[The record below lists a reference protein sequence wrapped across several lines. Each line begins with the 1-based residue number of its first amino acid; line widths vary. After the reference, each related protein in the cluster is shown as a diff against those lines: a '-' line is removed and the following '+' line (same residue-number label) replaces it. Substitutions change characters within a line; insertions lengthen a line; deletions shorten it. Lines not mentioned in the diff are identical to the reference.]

1 MGGPHGLMDNLT
13 YTYSG
18 NRLSAVNDAVSG
30 EYEVDFVKRGG
41 GTYGY
46 HVNGA
51 LNSDENEK
59 ISSITYNT
67 FLNLPEQVNLNDGRW
82 IKYTY
87 DGAGTLLKTEY
98 SNGEY
103 WEYVEGV
110 VFKNGQPYQMAIP
123 EGRAVYESNQWKLE
137 YDIKDHLGNTRVSFR
152 EGVGGAE
159 LKAKTDF
166 DPWGVRLNGTGTVN
180 SFKNRFELQ
189 GHEKES
195 TFNLNRINFGA
206 RVYNPTIGRFDR
218 IDPLADLDLHLS
230 SYSYVGNSPLR
241 YVDLFGMKRRKVP
254 GQEDTYVETEPFDE
268 VVVIGFRDSFNAAF
282 GFDAYYRYLENHS
295 QDESYIKVK
304 KSFREGGNMAAGII
318 AAPIAAIGAV
328 ELGLGGAVAAGV
340 SRLGAIRTLSFGRTA
355 IRTALAKGAFNL
367 GGQTVN
373 NALMGEMKLD
383 LVGFGLDLFIS
394 NSFVTSLGGLGGA
407 GFDFEKMTFYNDY
420 ELSTKGAMKTGV
432 GFGFGKIG
440 GGLKNIMGTNGFSS
454 TMSNMT
460 EGIIKVYNEAFNSMI
475 DKFPAGQQNDKKGN

>member
-18 NRLSAVNDAVSG
+18 NRLSAVNDAISG

-46 HVNGA
+46 HANGA

-123 EGRAVYESNQWKLE
+123 EGRAVYESSQWKLE

-166 DPWGVRLNGTGTVN
+166 DPWGVRLNGTGVVN
-180 SFKNRFELQ
+180 GFQNRWELQ
-189 GHEKES
+189 GKEKEM
-195 TFNLNRINFGA
+195 TFGLNRVNFGA

-218 IDPLADLDLHLS
+218 VDPLAEERYSLTPYNYNSNNPVSRIDPTGALDEPCCGDDPTKDQFLFAKLAVTAFYDTKHAVYNTALRVFGSDLRAGYKVENGQEVFETSFTRKEAD
-230 SYSYVGNSPLR
+230 NS
-241 YVDLFGMKRRKVP
+241 VSGVINEVVATVADAAIIVP
-254 GQEDTYVETEPFDE
+254 GGNTTGKVFAQTSKSQGARAAKDGADALVKQAGELVKLNSGKNSVTLKTPKEQIRYDLAGKAHGNVPTPHKQVYNKNFVNGEVKSVTRASKEAIPMTQQEVRM
-268 VVVIGFRDSFNAAF
+268 IRK
-282 GFDAYYRYLENHS
+282 YLE
-295 QDESYIKVK
+295 
-304 KSFREGGNMAAGII
+304 
-318 AAPIAAIGAV
+318 
-328 ELGLGGAVAAGV
+328 
-340 SRLGAIRTLSFGRTA
+340 
-355 IRTALAKGAFNL
+355 
-367 GGQTVN
+367 
-373 NALMGEMKLD
+373 
-383 LVGFGLDLFIS
+383 
-394 NSFVTSLGGLGGA
+394 
-407 GFDFEKMTFYNDY
+407 
-420 ELSTKGAMKTGV
+420 
-432 GFGFGKIG
+432 KIDN
-440 GGLKNIMGTNGFSS
+440 K
-454 TMSNMT
+454 
-460 EGIIKVYNEAFNSMI
+460 
-475 DKFPAGQQNDKKGN
+475 

>member
-123 EGRAVYESNQWKLE
+123 EGRAAYESSQWKLE

-166 DPWGVRLNGTGTVN
+166 DPWGGRLNGTGVVN
-180 SFKNRFELQ
+180 GFQNRWELQ
-189 GHEKES
+189 GKEKEM

-206 RVYNPTIGRFDR
+206 RHYNATIGRF
-218 IDPLADLDLHLS
+218 LS
-230 SYSYVGNSPLR
+230 VDAAASDMPAWSPYNAFLNNPLR
-241 YVDLFGMKRRKVP
+241 YIDPDGNAPLDIILRGKNNSSITVKTDLVDLSLNVGGLGVDFGGNYSLSGRDVLQAAVDI
-254 GQEDTYVETEPFDE
+254 GGVFDPTGALD
-268 VVVIGFRDSFNAAF
+268 VIGAKM
-282 GFDAYYRYLENHS
+282 
-295 QDESYIKVK
+295 SYDD
-304 KSFREGGNMAAGII
+304 GDYWGAGASLLG
-318 AAPIAAIGAV
+318 AAPILVGDLAKAGKISKGLDNINDAIGAAKATDAKALLKQGRSGKQERLRELATDPKVGSADRGRLKNEIRHV
-328 ELGLGGAVAAGV
+328 ETGNRKTIRNPRN
-340 SRLGAIRTLSFGRTA
+340 SR
-355 IRTALAKGAFNL
+355 N
-367 GGQTVN
+367 
-373 NALMGEMKLD
+373 
-383 LVGFGLDLFIS
+383 S
-394 NSFVTSLGGLGGA
+394 NSRGTELAHPRGQRAKDGHSYKDAKFQDADLHKLEHKHGGY
-407 GFDFEKMTFYNDY
+407 K
-420 ELSTKGAMKTGV
+420 
-432 GFGFGKIG
+432 
-440 GGLKNIMGTNGFSS
+440 
-454 TMSNMT
+454 
-460 EGIIKVYNEAFNSMI
+460 
-475 DKFPAGQQNDKKGN
+475 